1 MKLRFYSA
9 LALILMFGACVPT
22 SSKYDQL
29 GLEEITIPELRQGYE
44 NGDFTIEEVTEAY
57 LMRIVEVDV
66 DGPELNSII
75 TVNPEALDIA
85 RKLDDE
91 LAAGTVRGPLHGVPV
106 ILKDNID
113 TGDKMPNTAGA
124 VPMKGSMPWR
134 DAFITEKLR
143 ENGAII
149 IAKANLSEW
158 ANFHSSYSSSGWSA
172 LGGQTRN
179 PYDITRNPCGS
190 SAGSG
195 ASASANL
202 AMFAIG
208 TETNGSI
215 TCPSNANGLVG
226 IKPTVGLLSRSGIIP
241 ISFTQDTPGPMAR
254 TVTDA
259 AIALGAMTGVDSRDS
274 KTSDSEGH
282 YHTDYT
288 QFLNEDGLA
297 GKKIG
302 IYTSSLGR
310 RFRID
315 SLFNQAVRDLEAQG
329 AEVVEIDELIT
340 ERIGNA
346 GFQVLMYEFKDG
358 LNQYFASLGENAK
371 VRNVDDLVEKTF
383 ADSVTM
389 HYFDHSLIKQAQEIG
404 DITDSEYT
412 EAVER
417 MLKAYREDGIDKV
430 MDEME
435 LDAIIGPT
443 GSPAWKTD
451 LTNGDNFGG
460 VSSSTPAARAGYPHI
475 TVPMG
480 YIDGLPVG
488 ISFFGRAWSEP
499 VLLEMAYAYEQNTRH
514 RKAPEFRGWNG
525 K

>member
-1 MKLRFYSA
+1 MKLRLFA
-9 LALILMFGACVPT
+9 LLSLILIAAACVPT
-22 SSKYDQL
+22 GSKYDQL
-29 GLEEITIPELRQGYE
+29 GLEEITIPELREAYN
-44 NGDFTIEEVTEAY
+44 NGDFSIEDVTEAY
-57 LMRIVEVDV
+57 LQRIQDVDV
-66 DGPELNSII
+66 NGPKLNSII
-75 TVNPEALDIA
+75 TVNPDAIEIA
-85 RKLDDE
+85 RQLDQE
-91 LAAGTVRGPLHGVPV
+91 LAEGKIRGPLHGVPV

-124 VPMKGSMPWR
+124 RPMEGSMPLR
-134 DAFITEKLR
+134 DAFIVERLR
-143 ENGAII
+143 DSGAII
-149 IAKANLSEW
+149 LAKANLSEW
-158 ANFHSSYSSSGWSA
+158 ANFHSSRSSSGWSA

-202 AMFAIG
+202 AVFAIG

-259 AIALGAMTGVDSRDS
+259 AIALGAMTGVDKRDS
-274 KTSDSEGH
+274 KTADSEGNF
-282 YHTDYT
+282 HTDYT
-288 QFLNEDGLA
+288 QFLNEDGLK

-302 IYTSSLGR
+302 IYTSPLGR
-310 RFRID
+310 RFRLD
-315 SLFNQAVRDLEAQG
+315 SLFNQNIRHLESMG
-329 AEVVEIDELIT
+329 AEVVEIEDLIT
-340 ERIGNA
+340 ENIGGA

-358 LNQYFASLGENAK
+358 LNAYFASLGENAK
-371 VRNVDDLVEKTF
+371 VRNVDDLAEKTF
-383 ADSVTM
+383 ADSVSM
-389 HYFDHSLIKQAQEIG
+389 QYFDHSLIRQAQEIG
-404 DITDSEYT
+404 DLTDKAYT
-412 EAVER
+412 EAVEK
-417 MLKAYREDGIDKV
+417 MLKAYRENGIDKV
-430 MDEME
+430 MDEMG
-435 LDAIIGPT
+435 LDAIVGPT

-499 VLLEMAYAYEQNTRH
+499 ILLEIAYAYEQSTKH
-514 RKAPEFRGWNG
+514 RKAPEFRGWDR